1 MVDSLEDMGAAL
13 SGTNRESLSNLY
25 QAIGLQIATNQ
36 PPSWLT

>member
-13 SGTNRESLSNLY
+13 SGTNRESLSTSTKPS
-25 QAIGLQIATNQ
+25 ACGFAMNQ